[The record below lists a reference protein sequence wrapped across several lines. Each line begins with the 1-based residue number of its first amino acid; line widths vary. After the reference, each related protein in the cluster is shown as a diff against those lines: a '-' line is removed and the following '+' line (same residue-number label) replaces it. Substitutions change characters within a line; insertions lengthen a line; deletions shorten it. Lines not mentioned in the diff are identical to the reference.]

1 MEIEYKKLINGKS
14 VKLTGELKEIY
25 NKIHDLSKLP
35 KLQSLDHKTR
45 LATYN
50 PSTIDVRGLHCKL
63 VSILAGSL
71 IGLMNSAS
79 NIDKG
84 PINMFIKYVME
95 IILRTE
101 KLSSYPQKYRKSI
114 VQNGGSDHTEN
125 NQEEIGRAHV

>member
-1 MEIEYKKLINGKS
+1 MLFRS
-14 VKLTGELKEIY
+14 
-25 NKIHDLSKLP
+25 
-35 KLQSLDHKTR
+35 LQSLDHKTR

-125 NQEEIGRAHV
+125 NQEGNRVVSLDDVTMSHDPFSMDDVDFDQAEVFTDMDDNI